1 MVMVVMNDWFI
12 PMVNETPQ
20 VLLVG
25 AKQDRRHPIIHEH
38 IRLILRFVAMKTCL
52 FTSIFMT
59 YPK

>member
-38 IRLILRFVAMKTCL
+38 IRLILRFVENL
-52 FTSIFMT
+52 SIPNEHLHDI
-59 YPK
+59 Y